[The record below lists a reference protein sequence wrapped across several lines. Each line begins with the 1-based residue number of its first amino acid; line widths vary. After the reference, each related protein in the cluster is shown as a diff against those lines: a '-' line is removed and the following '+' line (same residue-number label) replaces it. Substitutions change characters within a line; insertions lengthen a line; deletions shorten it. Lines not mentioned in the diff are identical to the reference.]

1 MSNALQA
8 LNQIPGVIGSVIF
21 NQQDECVVSMMPPP
35 YEPMLLSQVMQELR
49 NALNVLN
56 YLADSASWG
65 AIVIRFDAGYLVVRN
80 VNGMTV
86 MVIAQPTLNPAM
98 LSVGFNVAA
107 LKLQQEQAQPQQF
120 APQSLPLAA
129 PPPPPQAYGRAPTS
143 GGQSNPQA
151 ATMMMQNQPTSPPP
165 LPPLPPSHHQQHS
178 HQAPP
183 PPPQMTLSGTQ
194 SQPIN
199 LSHSGPHL
207 ASASM
212 SGSGQSMRGD
222 SVDPGGMGGV
232 PDAVGKAVIDGLLRA
247 LARQIGPFAKLIMK
261 EELTKLGV
269 TGATLGFSQYEDFI
283 NMLSRRLQDP
293 AKRRE
298 FMTEAEALPGKR

>member
-21 NQQDECVVSMMPPP
+21 NAQDECVVSMMPPP

-65 AIVIRFDAGYLVVRN
+65 AIVIRYDAGYLVVRN
-80 VNGMTV
+80 VNAMTV
-86 MVIAQPTLNPAM
+86 MVIAQPSLNPAM

-107 LKLQQEQAQPQQF
+107 LKLTQESAQPAAYQPTHAPPPPTPSYGRAPTAG
-120 APQSLPLAA
+120 APQASMMMPNQPTHAPPPLPLPPQPHA
-129 PPPPPQAYGRAPTS
+129 PPPPP
-143 GGQSNPQA
+143 
-151 ATMMMQNQPTSPPP
+151 SP
-165 LPPLPPSHHQQHS
+165 
-178 HQAPP
+178 A
-183 PPPQMTLSGTQ
+183 MTLSGTQ

-199 LSHSGPHL
+199 LSQSGPRL
-207 ASASM
+207 ASSSM
-212 SGSGQSMRGD
+212 SGSHGSIRGD
-222 SVDPGGMGGV
+222 SVDGGLGGV
-232 PDAVGKAVIDGLLRA
+232 PDAVGKVVIDGLLRA

-269 TGATLGFSQYEDFI
+269 TGATLGYSQYDDFI